1 MKTSPLAT
9 TIMALLSTASLAYA
23 GDMGDMNMKNM
34 NAMPM
39 TDSMTEKMNMQV
51 HHATGVVTKIDKSAG
66 RVTISHGP
74 IKTIPWPAMTMG
86 FPVKDKKMLN
96 QISVG
101 EKVDFDLTPIG
112 KDEFMVVQ
120 IRPAHG

>member
-1 MKTSPLAT
+1 MKNSLLTS
-9 TIMALLSTASLAYA
+9 TIMVLLSTTSLSYA

-34 NAMPM
+34 NGMPM
-39 TDSMTEKMNMQV
+39 TESMNGQMNMQI
-51 HHATGVVTKIDKSAG
+51 HHATGVVTKMDKSAG

-86 FPVKDKKMLN
+86 FSVKDKKMLD

-101 EKVDFDLTPIG
+101 EKVDFDLIPIG
-112 KDEFMVVQ
+112 KDQFMVAH
-120 IRPAHG
+120 IMPAH